1 LKIELRN
8 VKYFAAGSEETSCFT
23 ATVYVDGKKAGTAQ
37 NHGTG
42 GPTMVHPFTLEKQ
55 INDYAAT
62 LPQVKLNIGDG
73 KIIEYAQTAEGL
85 IDSIFTHHLI
95 EKDLRKALSK
105 RILYTKK
112 TRRAYSRRR
121 RLPQKNALAS
131 SPTLLFTRRDRSTS
145 FSTRSHSTKPSRST
159 SPRDSKDVQAGVTAP
174 PVLNPPE

>member
-1 LKIELRN
+1 MLGLSAFCPRGATLKIELRN

-42 GPTMVHPFTLEKQ
+42 GPTMVQPFTVEKQ

-62 LPQVKLNIGDG
+62 LPQVKLDIGDG

-112 TRRAYSRRR
+112 DTKGIFETKAATAEERG
-121 RLPQKNALAS
+121 RLITNTALHAARQIDVILNTLPFDEALAIYIA
-131 SPTLLFTRRDRSTS
+131 
-145 FSTRSHSTKPSRST
+145 K
-159 SPRDSKDVQAGVTAP
+159 G
-174 PVLNPPE
+174 